1 MYFWTHCWIL
11 FVPQCN
17 YSFIVHFIS
26 AIWVL
31 NSVVYSASSD
41 NIQRFPTLWCTPL
54 VVISRDVF
62 KWIFPFFPNSKRTE
76 NTCFHFV
83 KAINIFHRFVNTSSV
98 KSRSSF
104 WAVAEIAALH
114 LLSDRGRRI
123 WGGAQHDLWFGYK
136 DVQFC
141 IFLSFFPPPSA
152 ILCCNYKGIF
162 SKCHAAWMG
171 RETEGKYMTWRCLH
185 MHDHRSPPP
194 LSCQIESKNPYQCW
208 WYLKY
213 SAPFPLPLMCE
224 LP

>member
-141 IFLSFFPPPSA
+141 IFLSFFPPHQPYCVA
-152 ILCCNYKGIF
+152 ITRVFFLNVMQHGWGGKQKENIWHEDVCICMTTAPPLR
-162 SKCHAAWMG
+162 CHA
-171 RETEGKYMTWRCLH
+171 K
-185 MHDHRSPPP
+185 
-194 LSCQIESKNPYQCW
+194 
-208 WYLKY
+208 
-213 SAPFPLPLMCE
+213 
-224 LP
+224 